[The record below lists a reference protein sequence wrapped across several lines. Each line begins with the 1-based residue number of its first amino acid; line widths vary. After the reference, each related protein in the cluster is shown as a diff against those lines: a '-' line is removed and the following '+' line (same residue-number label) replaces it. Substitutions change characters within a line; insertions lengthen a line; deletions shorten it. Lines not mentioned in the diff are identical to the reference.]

1 MQVTFSLRRAERCA
15 VSDPQAW
22 IAPVH
27 QVTIMRGSR
36 LLSFFSACVVL
47 LIAVP
52 HGAFAQQQERRIAL
66 VIGNAAYAK
75 APLSTAA
82 NDGGLVA
89 QTLQAAGFDVS
100 GARDLDGDTLRGAF
114 RDFMKKAEDAAPI
127 R

>member
-1 MQVTFSLRRAERCA
+1 
-15 VSDPQAW
+15 
-22 IAPVH
+22 
-27 QVTIMRGSR
+27 MRLTP
-36 LLSFFSACVVL
+36 LLSLFSAFVVL

-52 HGAFAQQQERRIAL
+52 DGAFAQQQEKRIAL

-82 NDGGLVA
+82 NDGGLIA

-114 RDFMKKAEDAAPI
+114 RDFMKKAEDSGPDTVAAIYLAGYGVQYAGENYFIPVDSRI
-127 R
+127 SR